1 LQQGVSRKIQEQ
13 AEPAMP
19 PLSINETEQEPEDL
33 FSYLTALNLI
43 SGPLHASLILLRLL
57 MCGIDSATSA
67 CRAPTGNL
75 TRPPSPWP

>member
-1 LQQGVSRKIQEQ
+1 
-13 AEPAMP
+13 MP
-19 PLSINETEQEPEDL
+19 PLSINENEHDSEVL

-57 MCGIDSATSA
+57 MCGIDSVATA

>member
-1 LQQGVSRKIQEQ
+1 MR
-13 AEPAMP
+13 
-19 PLSINETEQEPEDL
+19 PLSINQTEQESEDL

-43 SGPLHASLILLRLL
+43 GGPLHASLILLRLL
-57 MCGIDSATSA
+57 MCGIDSVATA